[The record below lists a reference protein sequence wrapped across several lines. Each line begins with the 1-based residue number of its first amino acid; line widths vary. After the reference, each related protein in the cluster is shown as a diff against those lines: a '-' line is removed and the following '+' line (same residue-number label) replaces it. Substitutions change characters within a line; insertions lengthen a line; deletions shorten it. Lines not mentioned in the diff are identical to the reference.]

1 MKIKKIALLCTS
13 DDPKHFVNYTPISVL
28 PLFLKNAERITFNI
42 LYEHLEISDPLT
54 ENQSALNL
62 NNSTDLLIF
71 QITRKIT
78 GKTIKNIL
86 YSCF

>member
-42 LYEHLEISDPLT
+42 LYEHL
-54 ENQSALNL
+54 
-62 NNSTDLLIF
+62 
-71 QITRKIT
+71 
-78 GKTIKNIL
+78 
-86 YSCF
+86 